1 MKAVWLIIP
10 TYNEKENIASLI
22 KAIFSLQLK
31 NLSICVVDDNSPDG
45 TGQIE
50 DELASKTK
58 NLMVLHRPH
67 KMGVASAY
75 LAGFKLALDKGADVI
90 IQIDADFSHNPVDIP
105 RLIDACDKADI
116 VIGSRYVKGGGQEGW
131 SWSRRQI
138 SAWGNVYACL
148 ILGIKVKDITA
159 GFVAYNRRVLEDKI
173 MNTSN
178 SKGFNFQSEMK
189 AKAIW
194 RGYSIIEVPII
205 FRERRAGKSKLSLT
219 ILFESLFGIIRL
231 RLKKNELVKK

>member
-1 MKAVWLIIP
+1 MKATWVIIP

-22 KAIFSLQLK
+22 KAIFSLQIE
-31 NLSICVVDDNSPDG
+31 NLNICLIDDNSPDG

-58 NLMVLHRPH
+58 NLVVLHRPD

-75 LAGFKLALDKGADVI
+75 LAGFKVALDNGADVI
-90 IQIDADFSHNPVDIP
+90 IQIDADFSHNPDDLP
-105 RLIDACDKADI
+105 RLMAATDDADI
-116 VIGSRYVKGGGQEGW
+116 VIGSRYVKGGDQEGW
-131 SWSRRQI
+131 SWYRRQI

-159 GFVAYNRRVLEDKI
+159 GFVAYNKRVLEDKI
-173 MNTSN
+173 MNASN
-178 SKGFNFQSEMK
+178 SRGFNFQSEMK

-194 RGYSIIEVPII
+194 RGYSIIEIPII
-205 FRERRAGKSKLSLT
+205 FRERRAGKSKFSLA
-219 ILFESLFGIIRL
+219 IFVESLFSIISL
-231 RLKKNELVKK
+231 RLKKNDLVKK